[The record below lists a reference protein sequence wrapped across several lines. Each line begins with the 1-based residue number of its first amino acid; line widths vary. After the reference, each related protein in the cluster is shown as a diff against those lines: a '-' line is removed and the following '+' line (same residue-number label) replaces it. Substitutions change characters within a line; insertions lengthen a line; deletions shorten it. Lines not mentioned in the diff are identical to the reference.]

1 MSAFRKGTLASIVG
15 AATAALLFVQIPAEE
30 SGRAVEVKIAADGT
44 AKVRN
49 VSGKQYLTTYLDI
62 VGVPTACDGLTG
74 PEIKRG
80 KTFTEAQCA
89 AMLEE
94 RLVEMSSQVMR
105 CTPGLALTIPGR
117 DHVRFAAISLAY
129 NVGWPTYCKST
140 MRRQINAGQIAASC
154 ESLTWFNKAGGVVV
168 PGLVKRRNRERAYC
182 LKDVA

>member
-1 MSAFRKGTLASIVG
+1 MSNLKKGTLASIVG
-15 AATAALLFVQIPAEE
+15 TATAALLFVEVPAEE
-30 SGRAVEVKIAADGT
+30 SGRKTEVTMATDGT
-44 AKVRN
+44 ATVRH
-49 VSGKQYLTTYLDI
+49 VSGPQYLKTYLDI

-74 PEIKRG
+74 ADIKVG
-80 KTFTEAQCA
+80 KRFTEAQCA
-89 AMLEE
+89 VMLEE
-94 RLVEMSSQVMR
+94 RLVEMSTQVMR

-154 ESLTWFNKAGGVVV
+154 ESLTWFNKAGGRVIK
-168 PGLVKRRNRERAYC
+168 GLVARRGRERAYC